1 MSTDSPALDMPMPE
15 AAAADPSLAARNS
28 LVINLLLASAFVVML
43 NETIMNVAIPTIKD
57 SFGVPASAAQWLTT
71 AFLLTMAV
79 VIPVTGF
86 LLQRLNTRPIFILAM
101 SLFSVGTAL
110 AILAPN
116 LPLLVFARVVQAS
129 GTAVMMPL
137 LMTTV
142 MTLVPPEHRG
152 KMMGNISVVMSLAP
166 AAGPVVAGIVLNFLP
181 WRFLFIIVLPIALLA
196 LTLGARRMLNVTT
209 TRYAPLDVFSVII
222 SAFAFGGLVYGLSGF
237 ASPEGAGDAL
247 AVWVPLIVGV
257 VAMVVFIWRQL
268 MLQKTNA
275 PLLDLR
281 TFKSYNFTVSN
292 IMFVIGMA
300 SMFGSLNLLPY
311 YLQNVLG
318 LSPLYIGLILLPG
331 GLLMAAMGPFVGRLY
346 DKIGPKPLII
356 PGIALVSVVLW
367 AMTLLGT
374 ATPWPLILVGYLVM
388 CLGFSVLFGPL
399 FTLSLGSV
407 KPELYSHGSALLGS
421 IQQVSGAAGVA
432 LLIAIMSARST
443 ALTAAGTVPVEALAS
458 GIRTAFLVGAILSL
472 FAVVAAFFIRKPDPA
487 PQGGWGGGH

>member
-1 MSTDSPALDMPMPE
+1 MSTDSPAIDMPVPE

-43 NETIMNVAIPTIKD
+43 NETIMNVAIPTIRE
-57 SFGVPASAAQWLTT
+57 SFGTTAAAAQWLTT

-101 SLFSVGTAL
+101 SLFSVGTGL
-110 AILAPN
+110 AILAPS
-116 LPLLVFARVVQAS
+116 LELLVLARVVQAS

-166 AAGPVVAGIVLNFLP
+166 AAGPVVAGVILNYLP
-181 WRFLFIIVLPIALLA
+181 WRYLFIIVLPIALVA

-209 TRYAPLDVFSVII
+209 TRYAPLDVVSVII

-247 AVWVPLIVGV
+247 AVWVPLIVGAL
-257 VAMVVFIWRQL
+257 AMVIFILRQL
-268 MLQKTNA
+268 ALQKKNA

-281 TFKSYNFTVSN
+281 TFQSYNFTVSN

-346 DKIGPKPLII
+346 DRIGPRPLII

-374 ATPWPLILVGYLVM
+374 ATPWPLILAGYLVM

-432 LLIAIMSARST
+432 LLIAIMSARSAT
-443 ALTAAGTVPVEALAS
+443 LGAAGTAPVEALAA

-472 FAVVAAFFIRKPDPA
+472 FAVAAAFFIRKPEPA
-487 PQGGWGGGH
+487 PQGGWGH